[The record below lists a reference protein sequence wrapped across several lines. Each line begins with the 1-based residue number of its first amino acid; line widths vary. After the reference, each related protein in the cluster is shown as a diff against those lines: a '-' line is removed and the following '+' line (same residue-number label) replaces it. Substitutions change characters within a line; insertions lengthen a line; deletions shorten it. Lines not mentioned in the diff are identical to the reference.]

1 MKRERG
7 SSRNERE
14 KAGHRGGTRSAPGNR
29 PPPAVRH
36 PLAPAPPLWR
46 DPWAWASVLAV
57 IPVVLHALGAPLGE
71 PAAEDFDFLHRAL
84 LEHRHTLL
92 DGGGSLAFWRPLSHQ
107 VYYLLFGPLMLAHP
121 RAIAAIHVLA
131 LGVGSLL
138 IYRMLRGTWPGYA
151 AAAAAAFPLL
161 ADSTRTI
168 ITWPTH
174 SVDLGSFFFSA
185 IALHEAARRRL
196 PTSLA
201 ALLAA
206 LLCKEVNV
214 VTALMLP
221 WVPRAAPTDRR
232 TRVRWAGA
240 SLALVALWA
249 VAYLAIRRHAGLELP
264 HGLERDPA
272 LLATPIPARLAWAAW
287 NSVRAIFSLALAP
300 GRWDIAVGAAVA
312 GLIAIA
318 LAGVGLGARG
328 RQRLRAGAPWTL
340 WGLAWFGAAGCTLAT
355 IYPLWAPAR
364 TLYGSIGLG
373 IALAGLLSAAH
384 PALLAS
390 LLVVKLAAFGLSPS
404 PPRDVRILAPEHG
417 AFTDF
422 ERIGRLQRLM
432 RDTRDALAKRYPT
445 LPRGGRVGL
454 SHLPRVAE
462 YAFEGSRS
470 LQVWYRDSTLRWV
483 RPSEFMAH
491 PELPLVTI
499 AEFELASGPRQVAL
513 LEAEAQRSFIAAFD
527 DIRASRY
534 PAALAKLARADSL
547 ARDPAALVFA
557 GQVAGVRAIALAGM
571 NRFEAAE
578 LEGRRAC
585 MLWRGNTYGH
595 HALAYVAF
603 REGKLAAAEAEVDSA
618 LGADPTYA
626 AALALRDAIMRAA
639 AAALADSTRA
649 TPPPGRP

>member
-1 MKRERG
+1 M
-7 SSRNERE
+7 
-14 KAGHRGGTRSAPGNR
+14 
-29 PPPAVRH
+29 
-36 PLAPAPPLWR
+36 
-46 DPWAWASVLAV
+46 
-57 IPVVLHALGAPLGE
+57 LHSLGAPLGE

-318 LAGVGLGARG
+318 LAGVGLGARA

-340 WGLAWFGAAGCTLAT
+340 WGLAWFGAACGTLAT

-373 IALAGLLSAAH
+373 IALVGLLSAAH
-384 PALLAS
+384 PALLA
-390 LLVVKLAAFGLSPS
+390 LVMVVKLAAFAASPA
-404 PPRDVRILAPEHG
+404 APHEITGMPDERG

-422 ERIGRLQRLM
+422 SKIARLQLLM
-432 RDTRDALAKRYPT
+432 SETRAALRAGFPR
-445 LPRGGRVGL
+445 LPRGAMVGQMNMPL
-454 SHLPRVAE
+454 ASQ
-462 YAFEGSRS
+462 YAFGGSKA
-470 LQVWYRDSTLRWV
+470 LEVWYRDSTLRWV
-483 RPSEFMAH
+483 SFDEFTRRPDLE
-491 PELPLVTI
+491 LVTVVQYQTG
-499 AEFELASGPRQVAL
+499 APPQVAVVDVEATRGML
-513 LEAEAQRSFIAAFD
+513 RGFERLERNEFAAAMREVD
-527 DIRASRY
+527 
-534 PAALAKLARADSL
+534 RADSL
-547 ARDPAALVFA
+547 QSNREAKMFLGAL
-557 GQVAGVRAIALAGM
+557 AGVRAWCIFALGDHAGGE
-571 NRFEAAE
+571 REALRALELWPVGPEARLVLAARAADRGDLDGAEAAME
-578 LEGRRAC
+578 SVISEYPGHPAARQ
-585 MLWRGNTYGH
+585 MLAR
-595 HALAYVAF
+595 L
-603 REGKLAAAEAEVDSA
+603 
-618 LGADPTYA
+618 
-626 AALALRDAIMRAA
+626 RAA
-639 AAALADSTRA
+639 RA
-649 TPPPGRP
+649 PHP